1 MSQRIDALAQRF
13 IDALHTLEQ
22 GSGRDAE
29 ALAKL
34 FSQDATLTNST
45 LEIRQQQVRGREQIM
60 GFWVNYRSTLAN
72 AHSHFHHITLS
83 DKAAGLFWTTTGAE
97 VNGQPVNYHGA
108 TLLEF
113 DDQGLISFFCGYYD
127 TRELTV
133 KAEAD
138 KDN

>member
-29 ALAKL
+29 ALAML
-34 FSQDATLTNST
+34 FSEDATLTNAA
-45 LEIRQQQVRGREQIM
+45 LEMRQQQVKGREQIL
-60 GFWVNYRSTLAN
+60 GFWVNYRGTIAN
-72 AHSHFHHITLS
+72 ARSHFHHITLS
-83 DKAAGLFWTTTGAE
+83 DKAAGLFWTTEGGE

-113 DDQGLISFFCGYYD
+113 DDTGCIRFFRGYYD

-133 KAEAD
+133 KAEPD
-138 KDN
+138 KGD